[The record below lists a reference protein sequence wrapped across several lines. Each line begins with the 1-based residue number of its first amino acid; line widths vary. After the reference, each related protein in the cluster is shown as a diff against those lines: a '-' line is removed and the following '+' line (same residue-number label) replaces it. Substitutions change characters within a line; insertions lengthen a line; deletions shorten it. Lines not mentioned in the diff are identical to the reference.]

1 LRSLAELPDDMRRSV
16 PALAFGGSVYSEI
29 AAQRM
34 VIFNGQVLR
43 EGDPLSDEVML
54 EQIRPR
60 SAVLRLR
67 GQRFEVPF

>member
-1 LRSLAELPDDMRRSV
+1 MRRAV
-16 PALAFGGSVYSEI
+16 PALAFGGAVYADI